1 MNWRKLKLGDPIL
14 FYGQDFSGKFS
25 FNGYV
30 EKIFEDHV
38 IVKADG
44 MNLWLDDDT
53 KDLFKLLES
62 EARNAVRIY

>member
-1 MNWRKLKLGDPIL
+1 MDWKNLKLGDPIL
-14 FYGQDFSGKFS
+14 YYGQEFDGKFS

-44 MNLWLDDDT
+44 MDLWLDDDT
-53 KDLFKLLES
+53 KDLFMLLGS
-62 EARNAVRIY
+62 EVKNAAWIY